1 MGISIC
7 ISVLVWLYFVLVD
20 CSLCTPI
27 LFKKEKSFYFKK
39 YTRATDTFV
48 SSPHWGQSFSL
59 IYLLEVAADFG
70 PDAVYLL

>member
-20 CSLCTPI
+20 YSPCTPI
-27 LFKKEKSFYFKK
+27 LWIKISHSTWK
-39 YTRATDTFV
+39 YTWAMDTFV

-59 IYLLEVAADFG
+59 IYLLEVVADLG